1 MHYEINIDAF
11 QGPFDLL
18 WHLIKK
24 AELDIHEIE
33 LVALT
38 AQYLEYIETQEA
50 LNLSIAGEYLVMA
63 AELIELKSRSLLPV
77 VVDSETKEP
86 MLDPKEELINRL
98 LEYKRYQAVSSTFKV
113 LARERE
119 KVYTKLPMVF
129 KVEGGNEITQEL
141 DVNDLWEALL
151 KWQAR
156 KEAEKPLSTSIV
168 QTKVSVVKVIKQIQT
183 QFKIKS
189 KLMLKELFQ
198 EWTRPMLVVTFLAIL
213 EMVCRGEL
221 SLQQDC
227 YLGEIYL
234 EKQGCE

>member
-33 LVALT
+33 LEALT

-98 LEYKRYQAVSSTFKV
+98 LEYKRYQAVSSTFK
-113 LARERE
+113 
-119 KVYTKLPMVF
+119 
-129 KVEGGNEITQEL
+129 
-141 DVNDLWEALL
+141 
-151 KWQAR
+151 
-156 KEAEKPLSTSIV
+156 
-168 QTKVSVVKVIKQIQT
+168 
-183 QFKIKS
+183 
-189 KLMLKELFQ
+189 
-198 EWTRPMLVVTFLAIL
+198 
-213 EMVCRGEL
+213 
-221 SLQQDC
+221 
-227 YLGEIYL
+227 
-234 EKQGCE
+234 